1 MCFSCLVL
9 MFLQAGAM
17 LGDSFL
23 HQLPHAFGGGHSHSH
38 DHEGHN
44 HAHEHAHAHSL
55 EDLSVGLSILFGIV
69 LFFIVE
75 KIVRYVEDNS
85 QKGAHSMG
93 HGHHHH
99 HHKRHD
105 SSDKTKLN
113 HQKNDDDGKE
123 TNQTDEEPLVDGTTA
138 KVTTTRKV
146 HLTSKQ

>member
-1 MCFSCLVL
+1 MNLFQTFHRS
-9 MFLQAGAM
+9 AI
-17 LGDSFL
+17 SFL
-23 HQLPHAFGGGHSHSH
+23 HVSNLLDLFSFSICLKSCWQLFCA
-38 DHEGHN
+38 
-44 HAHEHAHAHSL
+44 
-55 EDLSVGLSILFGIV
+55 VGIV

-93 HGHHHH
+93 HGHHHY

-138 KVTTTRKV
+138 KVTTIRKV
-146 HLTSKQ
+146 HLISKQ